1 MGSERLYWHIERC
14 ATAYSTALVSHYA
27 WFLAILFVRFTAGV
41 GENFSV
47 VRSSA
52 CSKMEY
58 LGLRLNEERN
68 AKPIPEEDFAART
81 RLRCLRCRIAS
92 SLISA
97 FGHVE
102 DQ

>member
-1 MGSERLYWHIERC
+1 VKD
-14 ATAYSTALVSHYA
+14 STGTLSVAIPHTVLRSFLTYA